1 MDEQKKNNEIEEAA
15 SALIE
20 NSETVSDVS
29 GDKDVGENIAAEK
42 APEKEGKFFKKY
54 KIKDIVFLAIMTA
67 CTLTT
72 GVVMPFVQHI
82 QLFGIVQ
89 LCLGLQ
95 FSIFP
100 VIGMMKVRKPGA
112 LTILGIFSGAP
123 LVFFSTVMF
132 FNNFVSAVIAEALM
146 LLIFRGYKKKS
157 AVFFT
162 AGIYMPLS
170 LPVSVLFSMW
180 LNGQSYSQLI
190 DRPVVSIF
198 TSLGTIVL
206 GFVGSAIGMK
216 IASELQKAG
225 KLKPYGESE
234 NV

>member
-1 MDEQKKNNEIEEAA
+1 MKKIF
-15 SALIE
+15 SKFQ
-20 NSETVSDVS
+20 V
-29 GDKDVGENIAAEK
+29 KD
-42 APEKEGKFFKKY
+42 F
-54 KIKDIVFLAIMTA
+54 VFLAVLAAAMTL
-67 CTLTT
+67 CGGITMPLVMHTT
-72 GVVMPFVQHI
+72 
-82 QLFGIVQ
+82 LFGLRNMAAAPIYALFTAVA
-89 LCLGLQ
+89 L
-95 FSIFP
+95 
-100 VIGMMKVRKPGA
+100 MKVRKPGA